1 LQSRL
6 SDGYQPTLTI
16 EDIVRKTS
24 DLPSAPTVAMAAM
37 RHAAEADSTAASLA
51 KILSQDQSLVVRVL
65 RLANSAYYGV
75 PRSIETLPEAIV
87 MLGMRTVRHLCL
99 LASSYPWLVKA
110 LPGYGLGPR
119 EMWVHSLS
127 VGVGAQVIAEQSGAA
142 DPDVVFTAGILHDLG
157 KTALSVWLENKVSAM
172 AKMAEIHDTTFDEI
186 ERKVLGF
193 DHQQVGAHM
202 AQAWNLPKALIQAIE
217 SHHCPMY
224 PCDYPN
230 IVYCVHVADYLS
242 RAMGLGIGGDSMSY
256 AFHEET
262 LFGLHLSYSQ
272 MDGLA
277 DQMLERFEGQDHLF
291 ESMPS

>member
-1 LQSRL
+1 MQSRI
-6 SDGYQPTLTI
+6 SERQQPTLTI
-16 EDIVRKTS
+16 EDIVRKTP

-37 RHAAEADSTAASLA
+37 RHAAHPASTASSLA

-75 PRSIETLPEAIV
+75 PRHVDTLTDAV
-87 MLGMRTVRHLCL
+87 VLLGMRTVRHLCL
-99 LASSYPWLVKA
+99 LASSYPWLMKA

-119 EMWVHSLS
+119 EMWIHSLS
-127 VGVGAQVIAEQSGAA
+127 VGVGSQVIAERSGAA
-142 DPDVVFTAGILHDLG
+142 DPDIAFTAGILHDLG

-172 AKMAEIHDTTFDEI
+172 AKLAEMHDTTFDDI

-193 DHQQVGAHM
+193 DHQDVGAHM
-202 AQAWNLPKALIQAIE
+202 GEAWNLPKPLVQAIRA
-217 SHHCPMY
+217 HHRPLGTSEHSEV
-224 PCDYPN
+224 
-230 IVYCVHVADYLS
+230 VYCVHVADYLS

-256 AFHEET
+256 AFQEET

-277 DQMLERFEGQDHLF
+277 DEMLERFEGQDHLF
-291 ESMPS
+291 ESMPV